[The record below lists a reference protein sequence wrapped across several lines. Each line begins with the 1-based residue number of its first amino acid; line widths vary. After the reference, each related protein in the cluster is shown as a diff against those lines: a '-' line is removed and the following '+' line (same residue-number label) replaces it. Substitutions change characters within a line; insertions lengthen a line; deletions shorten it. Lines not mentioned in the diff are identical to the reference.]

1 MLGGTAGHACHVVKM
16 ADIEY
21 GDDSEDEEET
31 ERNSSRAAA
40 GAYSGYSGE
49 EEEEEEV
56 SSSLATSELVSN
68 LIQFFSSSLPQHTR
82 GVVLLRM
89 NPRNSIAIFTAPH
102 WDDDDHDT
110 SGHGDGEVAPVSNN
124 SLLEVQ
130 WSGIVMTTDSVRKL
144 VSQSHAFFVE
154 LQECVRK
161 GVEPE
166 TCVKYSRLYRVALYE
181 CTQGV
186 TAESESVKG

>member
-1 MLGGTAGHACHVVKM
+1 MVKM

-21 GDDSEDEEET
+21 GDDSEDEE

-56 SSSLATSELVSN
+56 GSSLATSELVSN

-102 WDDDDHDT
+102 RDSGDHDT
-110 SGHGDGEVAPVSNN
+110 SCYGDGEVAPVSN

-181 CTQGV
+181 CTQGL
-186 TAESESVKG
+186 TAESELVKG

>member
-1 MLGGTAGHACHVVKM
+1 
-16 ADIEY
+16 
-21 GDDSEDEEET
+21 
-31 ERNSSRAAA
+31 
-40 GAYSGYSGE
+40 
-49 EEEEEEV
+49 
-56 SSSLATSELVSN
+56 
-68 LIQFFSSSLPQHTR
+68 
-82 GVVLLRM
+82 M

-102 WDDDDHDT
+102 RDGGDHDT
-110 SGHGDGEVAPVSNN
+110 SCRGDGEGTAVSN

-130 WSGIVMTTDSVRKL
+130 WSSIVMATDSVRKL

-181 CTQGV
+181 CTQGL
-186 TAESESVKG
+186 TAESELIKVNIP